1 MEAFF
6 ANIPEVAKNRTCRTD
21 HEMGSQLDEA
31 EEAVWN
37 ANSLEIVEME
47 WVPFDVVVGGAG
59 GDDYERP

>member
-6 ANIPEVAKNRTCRTD
+6 ANIPEVAKNRTCHTD

-47 WVPFDVVVGGAG
+47 WVPFDVVVDAG

>member
-6 ANIPEVAKNRTCRTD
+6 ANIPEVAKNRTCHTD
-21 HEMGSQLDEA
+21 HEMGSQLD
-31 EEAVWN
+31 EAVWN

-47 WVPFDVVVGGAG
+47 WAPFDGVVGA